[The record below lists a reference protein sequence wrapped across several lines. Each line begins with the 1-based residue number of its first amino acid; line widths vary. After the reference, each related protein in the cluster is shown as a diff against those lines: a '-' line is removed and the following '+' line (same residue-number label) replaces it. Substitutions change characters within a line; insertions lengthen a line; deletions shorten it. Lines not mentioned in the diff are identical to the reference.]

1 MYVVWKTPGVEVC
14 SGMGVS
20 SGGIEMEVSVSIGGF
35 MGGGDAVR
43 KSPVG
48 GVGRR
53 VGMAGEGVRRWD
65 PEIRW

>member
-1 MYVVWKTPGVEVC
+1 MVRKTSGVEVW

-20 SGGIEMEVSVSIGGF
+20 SGGIETEASVAIGGF

-53 VGMAGEGVRRWD
+53 VGIAGEGVRRWE

>member
-1 MYVVWKTPGVEVC
+1 MVRKTSGVEVW

-20 SGGIEMEVSVSIGGF
+20 SEGIEMEASVSVGGF
-35 MGGGDAVR
+35 RGGGDAVR

-53 VGMAGEGVRRWD
+53 VGMAGDGVRRWE
-65 PEIRW
+65 PTIR

>member
-1 MYVVWKTPGVEVC
+1 MVRKTSGVVVC
-14 SGMGVS
+14 SGTGVS
-20 SGGIEMEVSVSIGGF
+20 SGGIETEASVSIGGS

-43 KSPVG
+43 KSPVD

-53 VGMAGEGVRRWD
+53 VGIAGEGVRRWE

>member
-1 MYVVWKTPGVEVC
+1 MVRKTSGKEVC
-14 SGMGVS
+14 SGTGVS
-20 SGGIEMEVSVSIGGF
+20 SGGTEMEVSVSVGGF
-35 MGGGDAVR
+35 RGGGDAVR

-53 VGMAGEGVRRWD
+53 VGIAGEGVRRWE